1 MAYPTQIVEEQVK
14 SLPLKPGVYRYYD
27 EEGGIL
33 YIGKAKSLKKRVSS
47 YFTKNQGDAARI
59 RLMVAKIRNIEY
71 AVVNTE
77 FEALL
82 LENSLIKKYQPK
94 YNINLKD
101 GKTYPFITIKKER
114 FPRVFPMRNRV
125 FDGSEYFG
133 PYSSVTRMKI
143 IMDVLRKLFPI
154 RTCTFNLT
162 DGNIQEGKFKVC
174 LEYQIGLC
182 KGPCEGLQQED
193 DYNESIK
200 QIRYILKGHYE
211 RVTGYLKERME
222 LAIEK
227 LQFEQAEEWSDKL
240 ALLENFTQKSTVVN
254 PAINNIDVF
263 NIYTYNRYA
272 FVNYLKIVRGTII
285 QTHTVEF
292 KLKLDETEDELLL
305 YALTDI
311 REKFSSTSKEILLP
325 LEIDIDAGELSF
337 IKPKIGDK
345 KKLLELSKKNAMAY
359 AQQKMKAIEIKNP
372 QKRALELMERM
383 KNDLELKEYPKHIE
397 CFDNSNMQG
406 SYPVSSCV
414 VFKNGKPSK
423 ADYRIFNVKT
433 VDQIDDF
440 ATMEEVVYRRYK
452 RLVDEAE
459 PLPQLIVI
467 DGGKGQLGA
476 ALKSLDKVGLIGK
489 IEIVGIA
496 KRLEEIYKPGD
507 PYPLHVDKSSDSL
520 KVIQQLRNEA
530 HRFAITAHRDRR
542 SKGSFKTELQQIEGV
557 GEKTSK
563 ALLSEFKSI
572 KKIREVSL
580 DQMTNLVGLSKAQV
594 VYKYFHPDTKL

>member
-1 MAYPTQIVEEQVK
+1 MAYPTTQVEEQVK
-14 SLPLKPGVYRYYD
+14 SIPENPGVYRYYD
-27 EEGGIL
+27 DKNELL
-33 YIGKAKSLKKRVSS
+33 YVGKAKNLKKRVSS
-47 YFTKNQGDAARI
+47 YFTKNQTDSARI
-59 RLMVAKIRNIEY
+59 RLMVAKIRNIEFS
-71 AVVNTE
+71 VVNSE

-82 LENSLIKKYQPK
+82 LENSLIKKLQPR

-133 PYSSVTRMKI
+133 PYSSVSRMKI

-154 RTCTFNLT
+154 RTCNFNLT
-162 DGNIQEGKFKVC
+162 ESNINAGKFKVC
-174 LEYQIGLC
+174 LEYQLGLC
-182 KGPCEGLQQED
+182 KGSCEGLETEAH
-193 DYNESIK
+193 YNESIK
-200 QIRYILKGHYE
+200 QIRQILKGNYQV
-211 RVTGYLKERME
+211 VTQYLKEQLE
-222 LAIEK
+222 QSVANLE
-227 LQFEQAEEWSDKL
+227 FENAEEWKIKVD
-240 ALLENFTQKSTVVN
+240 LLENFTNKSTVVN
-254 PAINNIDVF
+254 PMIHNVDVF
-263 NIYTYNRYA
+263 NIYTYNRYS
-272 FVNYLKIVRGTII
+272 FVNYLKVVQGTII

-292 KLKLDETEDELLL
+292 KNKLDESEEDLLL

-311 REKFSSTSKEILLP
+311 REKFNSNSKEIYLP
-325 LEIDIDAGELSF
+325 FEIDIEAGDLKF
-337 IKPKIGDK
+337 TNPKIGDK
-345 KKLLELSKKNAMAY
+345 KKLLELSRKNAVAY

-372 QKRALELMERM
+372 QKRTLELMERM
-383 KNDLELKEYPKHIE
+383 KNDLGLQKQPHHIE

-414 VFKNGKPSK
+414 VFKGGKPSK

-452 RLVDEAE
+452 RLKEEAQ
-459 PLPQLIVI
+459 PLPNLIVI

-476 ALKSLDKVGLIGK
+476 AIKSLKKLDLIGK

-520 KVIQQLRNEA
+520 KVIQYLRNEA
-530 HRFAITAHRDRR
+530 HRFAITAHRNRR
-542 SKGSFKTELQQIEGV
+542 SKGSFKTELQQIEGI

-563 ALLSEFKSI
+563 ELLSHFKSI
-572 KKIREVSL
+572 KKIREASEKQIAEL
-580 DQMTNLVGLSKAQV
+580 IGQAKAKLVYG
-594 VYKYFHPDTKL
+594 YFNP

>member
-1 MAYPTQIVEEQVK
+1 MAYPTATVEEQVK

-27 EEGGIL
+27 DTGGIL

-59 RLMVAKIRNIEY
+59 RIMVSKIRNIEY
-71 AVVNTE
+71 AVVNSE

-154 RTCTFNLT
+154 RTCNFNLT
-162 DGNIQEGKFKVC
+162 DENINSGKFKVC

-182 KGPCEGLQQED
+182 KGPCEGLQTEE

-211 RVTGYLKERME
+211 RVTGYLKDRME
-222 LAIEK
+222 HSIAT
-227 LQFEQAEEWSDKL
+227 LQFEQAEEWREKL
-240 ALLENFTQKSTVVN
+240 ALLENFTQRSTVVN
-254 PAINNIDVF
+254 PAINNVDVF

-292 KLKLDETEDELLL
+292 KLKLDESEDELLL

-311 REKFSSTSKEILLP
+311 REKFNSTSNEILLP
-325 LEIDIDAGELSF
+325 LEVDMEAGDLKF
-337 IKPKIGDK
+337 IQPKIGDK

-372 QKRALELMERM
+372 QKRTMELMERM
-383 KNDLELKEYPKHIE
+383 KNDLELKQYPLHIE

-423 ADYRIFNVKT
+423 SDYRIFNVKT

-452 RLVDEAE
+452 RLVEEAE

-476 ALKSLDKVGLIGK
+476 AVKSLKKVDLMSK
-489 IEIVGIA
+489 IEVIGIA

-530 HRFAITAHRDRR
+530 HRFAITAHRNRR
-542 SKGSFKTELQQIEGV
+542 SKGSFKTELQQIEGI
-557 GEKTSK
+557 GEKTAK
-563 ALLSEFKSI
+563 ALLTEFKSI
-572 KKIREVSL
+572 KKIRETSAEKIAEVIGS
-580 DQMTNLVGLSKAQV
+580 SKAAV
-594 VYKYFHPDTKL
+594 VHKYFHPDA

>member
-1 MAYPTQIVEEQVK
+1 MAYPTTQVEEQVK
-14 SLPLKPGVYRYYD
+14 SIPENSGVYRYYD
-27 EEGGIL
+27 DENELL
-33 YIGKAKSLKKRVSS
+33 YVGKAKNLKKRVSS
-47 YFTKNQGDAARI
+47 YFTKNQTDSARI
-59 RLMVAKIRNIEY
+59 RLMVAKIRNIEFS
-71 AVVNTE
+71 VVNSE

-82 LENSLIKKYQPK
+82 LENSLIKKLQPR

-133 PYSSVTRMKI
+133 PYSSVSRMKI

-154 RTCTFNLT
+154 RTCNFNLT
-162 DGNIQEGKFKVC
+162 EDNINASKFKIC
-174 LEYQIGLC
+174 LEHQLGLC
-182 KGPCEGLQQED
+182 NGPCEGLETEAH
-193 DYNESIK
+193 YNESIK
-200 QIRYILKGHYE
+200 QIRQILKGNYQV
-211 RVTGYLKERME
+211 VTQYLKEQLE
-222 LAIEK
+222 QSVVNLEFEK
-227 LQFEQAEEWSDKL
+227 AEEWKIKVD
-240 ALLENFTQKSTVVN
+240 LLENFTNKSTVVN
-254 PAINNIDVF
+254 PMIHNVDVF
-263 NIYTYNRYA
+263 NIYTYNRYS
-272 FVNYLKIVRGTII
+272 FVNYLKVVQGTII

-292 KLKLDETEDELLL
+292 KNKLDESEEDLLL

-311 REKFSSTSKEILLP
+311 REKFNSNSKEIYLP
-325 LEIDIDAGELSF
+325 FEIDIEAGDLKF
-337 IKPKIGDK
+337 TNPKIGDK
-345 KKLLELSKKNAMAY
+345 KKLLELSRKNAVAY

-372 QKRALELMERM
+372 QKRTLELMERM
-383 KNDLELKEYPKHIE
+383 KNDLGLQKQPHHIE

-414 VFKNGKPSK
+414 VFKGGKPSK

-452 RLVDEAE
+452 RLKEEAQ
-459 PLPQLIVI
+459 PLPNLIVI

-476 ALKSLDKVGLIGK
+476 ALKSLDKLDLIGK

-520 KVIQQLRNEA
+520 KVIQHLRNEA
-530 HRFAITAHRDRR
+530 HRFAITAHRNRR
-542 SKGSFKTELQQIEGV
+542 SKGSFKTELQQIEGI
-557 GEKTSK
+557 GDKTSK
-563 ALLSEFKSI
+563 ELLSHFKSI
-572 KKIREVSL
+572 KKIREATEKQITEVI
-580 DQMTNLVGLSKAQV
+580 GPSKAKL
-594 VYKYFHPDTKL
+594 VYGYFNP

>member
-59 RLMVAKIRNIEY
+59 RLMVAKIRNVEY

-114 FPRVFPMRNRV
+114 FPRVFSMRNRV

-337 IKPKIGDK
+337 VKPKIGDK

-594 VYKYFHPDTKL
+594 VYKYFHPDTKI